1 MINVFVFGPSDLIKW
16 MTALV
21 EVADTLRWLG
31 FREHGVFTQTKK
43 KIYTN
48 VLATKCTFSCEYKK
62 LCTNALTTK
71 STFC

>member
-31 FREHGVFTQTKK
+31 FREHSVFTQTKK

-48 VLATKCTFSCEYKK
+48 V
-62 LCTNALTTK
+62 
-71 STFC
+71 